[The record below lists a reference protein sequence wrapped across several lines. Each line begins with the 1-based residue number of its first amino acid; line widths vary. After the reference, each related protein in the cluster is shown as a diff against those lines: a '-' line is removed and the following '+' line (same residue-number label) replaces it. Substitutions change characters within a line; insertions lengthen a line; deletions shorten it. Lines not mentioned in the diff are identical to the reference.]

1 MKKSFLLIL
10 VGFQSLFCISQ
21 DVLHKWSGVLNAGGQ
36 KIELRL
42 NLIQNADKTY
52 SSNWDIP
59 AQKVKGLASSK
70 TELLNNQLSVEIK
83 MIGASYSGSLNMS
96 GDKVDG
102 AWSQSGMSF
111 PLNMETVKEGQEE
124 KIFIKP
130 QTPKPPFA
138 YNVKDFVYEGNET
151 KLSYGA
157 TLTYPKEDKKFP
169 LIILIT
175 GSGRQDRDETI
186 FDHKPFAV
194 IADYLTKK
202 GYAVLRV
209 DDRGAGKSTGDFSN
223 STTADFAQDVEEHIR
238 YAKNLPMIDTT
249 QIGLLGHSEGGL
261 IAPMVAVRNKS
272 VSFVILLAGPGVE
285 IGELM
290 AMQNEMVLKSAGISQ
305 EAINTYIPLYKNLM
319 KTIVSIN
326 SIQDANAK
334 AIEIVKNWY
343 SNTDKNLVKATTN
356 ISSESDINKFA
367 TTMSE
372 TLSTKW
378 WKYFAS
384 YNPQIALQ
392 KLKCPVLAINGSSDI
407 QVPADANLKAI
418 ELGLKKAGNKKG
430 TTMKFDN
437 LNHLFQK
444 CTKCTVQ
451 EYGELENTIEPEVL
465 EYIYNWLTKK

>member
-1 MKKSFLLIL
+1 MAVIMEKEKLKREI
-10 VGFQSLFCISQ
+10 
-21 DVLHKWSGVLNAGGQ
+21 GVLTLSLAIINMTIGTG
-36 KIELRL
+36 IF
-42 NLIQNADKTY
+42 I
-52 SSNWDIP
+52 IP
-59 AQKVKGLASSK
+59 AIISENLGAAAIVAYIVCGVLMFLIALCFAEVGSKVTSNGGTYTYIETAFGPFPGFIA
-70 TELLNNQLSVEIK
+70 NNLFWFGTAI
-83 MIGASYSGSLNMS
+83 
-96 GDKVDG
+96 
-102 AWSQSGMSF
+102 
-111 PLNMETVKEGQEE
+111 
-124 KIFIKP
+124 
-130 QTPKPPFA
+130 
-138 YNVKDFVYEGNET
+138 
-151 KLSYGA
+151 
-157 TLTYPKEDKKFP
+157 
-169 LIILIT
+169 
-175 GSGRQDRDETI
+175 
-186 FDHKPFAV
+186 
-194 IADYLTKK
+194 YLTKK

-305 EAINTYIPLYKNLM
+305 DAINAYIPLYKNLM

-418 ELGLKKAGNKKG
+418 ELGLRKAGNKKG

-465 EYIYNWLTKK
+465 EYIYNWLSKK

>member
-238 YAKNLPMIDTT
+238 YAKNLPMIDTN

-465 EYIYNWLTKK
+465 EYIYNWLTKI

>member
-1 MKKSFLLIL
+1 
-10 VGFQSLFCISQ
+10 
-21 DVLHKWSGVLNAGGQ
+21 
-36 KIELRL
+36 
-42 NLIQNADKTY
+42 
-52 SSNWDIP
+52 
-59 AQKVKGLASSK
+59 
-70 TELLNNQLSVEIK
+70 
-83 MIGASYSGSLNMS
+83 
-96 GDKVDG
+96 
-102 AWSQSGMSF
+102 
-111 PLNMETVKEGQEE
+111 
-124 KIFIKP
+124 
-130 QTPKPPFA
+130 
-138 YNVKDFVYEGNET
+138 
-151 KLSYGA
+151 
-157 TLTYPKEDKKFP
+157 
-169 LIILIT
+169 
-175 GSGRQDRDETI
+175 
-186 FDHKPFAV
+186 
-194 IADYLTKK
+194 
-202 GYAVLRV
+202 
-209 DDRGAGKSTGDFSN
+209 
-223 STTADFAQDVEEHIR
+223 
-238 YAKNLPMIDTT
+238 
-249 QIGLLGHSEGGL
+249 
-261 IAPMVAVRNKS
+261 
-272 VSFVILLAGPGVE
+272 
-285 IGELM
+285 
-290 AMQNEMVLKSAGISQ
+290 MQNEMVLKSAGISQ
-305 EAINTYIPLYKNLM
+305 DAINAYIPLYKNLM

-430 TTMKFDN
+430 TIMKFDN

-465 EYIYNWLTKK
+465 EYIYNWLSKN

>member
-124 KIFIKP
+124 KIFLKP

-238 YAKNLPMIDTT
+238 YAKNLPMIDTN

>member
-1 MKKSFLLIL
+1 MKKSILLIL
-10 VGFQSLFCISQ
+10 LGLQSLLCISQ
-21 DVLHKWSGVLNAGGQ
+21 NIIHKWSGILNAGGQ

-52 SSNWDIP
+52 TSNWDIP

-70 TELLNNQLSVEIK
+70 TELLNNQLFIEIK
-83 MIGASYSGSLNMS
+83 MIGASYSGSIHSS
-96 GDKVDG
+96 GDNVDG
-102 AWSQSGMSF
+102 TWSQSGMSF
-111 PLNMETVKEGQEE
+111 RLNLEIVKEGQEE
-124 KIFIKP
+124 KTILKP
-130 QTPKPPFA
+130 QTPKPPFP
-138 YNVKDFVYEGNET
+138 YNVKDFVYEGMDT
-151 KLSYGA
+151 KLNYGV
-157 TLTYPKEDKKFP
+157 TLTYPYGDKKFP

-223 STTADFAQDVEEHIR
+223 STTADFALDVEEHIR
-238 YAKNLPMIDTT
+238 YAKNLPMIDAH

-261 IAPMVAVRNKS
+261 IAPMVAVRNKL

-290 AMQNEMVLKSAGISQ
+290 AMQNEMVLKSTGISQ
-305 EAINTYIPLYKNLM
+305 EAIHAYIPLYKNLM
-319 KTIVSIN
+319 KTVISIN
-326 SIQDANAK
+326 NIQDANNK

-343 SNTDKNLVKATTN
+343 TNTDKNLVKATTN
-356 ISSESDINKFA
+356 ISSETDINKFA
-367 TTMSE
+367 TSISE

-418 ELGLKKAGNKKG
+418 ELGLLKAGNNKL

-465 EYIYNWLTKK
+465 DYIYYWLSNK

>member
-111 PLNMETVKEGQEE
+111 PLNMGTVKEGQEE

-444 CTKCTVQ
+444 CSKCTVQ

-465 EYIYNWLTKK
+465 EYIYNWLTKI

>member
-1 MKKSFLLIL
+1 MKKLFLLIL

-444 CTKCTVQ
+444 CSKCTVQ

>member
-1 MKKSFLLIL
+1 MKKILLLLIL
-10 VGFQSLFCISQ
+10 GFQSFLSISQ
-21 DVLHKWSGVLNAGGQ
+21 DLVHKWSGVLNAGGQ

-70 TELLNNQLSVEIK
+70 TQLLNNQLAVEIK

-124 KIFIKP
+124 KIFLKP

-138 YNVKDFVYEGNET
+138 YNIKDFVYEGNET

-157 TLTYPKEDKKFP
+157 TLTYPNGDKKFP

-238 YAKNLPMIDTT
+238 YAKNMPMIDTN

-272 VSFVILLAGPGVE
+272 VAFVILLAGPGVE

-305 EAINTYIPLYKNLM
+305 EAINAYIPLYKNLM

-326 SIQDANAK
+326 SLQDANAK

-367 TTMSE
+367 TSMSE

-407 QVPADANLKAI
+407 QVPAEANLKAI
-418 ELGLKKAGNKKG
+418 ELGLKKAGNQKG
-430 TTMKFDN
+430 TTKKFDG

-451 EYGELENTIEPEVL
+451 EYGELENTIETEVL
-465 EYIYNWLTKK
+465 EYIYNWLSKK

>member
-10 VGFQSLFCISQ
+10 VGFQSLLCISQ

>member
-465 EYIYNWLTKK
+465 EYIYNWLTKI

>member
-238 YAKNLPMIDTT
+238 YAKNLPIIDTN

-305 EAINTYIPLYKNLM
+305 DAINAYIPLYKNLM

-465 EYIYNWLTKK
+465 EYIYNWLTKI

>member
-1 MKKSFLLIL
+1 MKKILLLLIL
-10 VGFQSLFCISQ
+10 GFQSFLSISQ
-21 DVLHKWSGVLNAGGQ
+21 DVVHKWSGVLNAGGQ

-70 TELLNNQLSVEIK
+70 TELLNNQLAVEIK

-124 KIFIKP
+124 KIFLKP

-138 YNVKDFVYEGNET
+138 YNIKDFVYEGNET

-157 TLTYPKEDKKFP
+157 TLTYPNGDKKFP

-238 YAKNLPMIDTT
+238 YAKNLPMIDTN

-272 VSFVILLAGPGVE
+272 VAFVILMAGPGVE

-305 EAINTYIPLYKNLM
+305 EAINAYIPLYKNLM

-326 SIQDANAK
+326 STQDANAK

-343 SNTDKNLVKATTN
+343 SNTDKNLVKSTTN

-367 TTMSE
+367 TSMSE

-407 QVPADANLKAI
+407 QVPAEANLKAI
-418 ELGLKKAGNKKG
+418 EFALKKAGNKKV
-430 TTMKFDN
+430 TTMKFDG

-451 EYGELENTIEPEVL
+451 EYGELETTIEPEVL
-465 EYIYNWLTKK
+465 EYINNWLSKK